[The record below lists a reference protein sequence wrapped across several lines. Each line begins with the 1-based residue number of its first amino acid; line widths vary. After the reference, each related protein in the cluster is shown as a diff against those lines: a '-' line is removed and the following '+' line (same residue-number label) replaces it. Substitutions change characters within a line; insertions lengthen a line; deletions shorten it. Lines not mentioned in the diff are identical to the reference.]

1 MFDFTA
7 ARDHMVESQIRTSD
21 VTDLDIIRAFRAVKR
36 EQFVPKA
43 QQALAYGDAH
53 IDLGEGR
60 LMIRPRDF
68 AKMVQAAEIIP
79 SDVVL
84 DIACGR
90 GYSTAIL
97 AQLCE
102 TVVGLEVSEP
112 CVAMATEQLVNADVS
127 NAAIVQGDLKSGAAE
142 HGPFNVIF
150 VNGAVSTVPK
160 PWFDQLA
167 NNGRLVCLVQNGPVG
182 QVHVYTK
189 AGNVVGDRIAFDAA
203 APIIPGFEAVAEFV
217 F

>member
-1 MFDFTA
+1 MFDFSA

-21 VTDLDIIRAFRAVKR
+21 VTNLDVLRAFRTIAR
-36 EQFVPKA
+36 EKFVPKT
-43 QQALAYGDAH
+43 QQSLAYGDAH

-60 LMIRPRDF
+60 LMMRPREF
-68 AKMVQAAEIIP
+68 AKMIQAAEIMP
-79 SDVVL
+79 TDVVL

-102 TVVGLEVSEP
+102 TVVGLEASDEA
-112 CVAMATEQLVNADVS
+112 VAKATEQLVEADVS
-127 NAAIVQGDLKSGAAE
+127 NAAIVKGDLKSGAAE

-150 VNGAVSTVPK
+150 VNGAVSSVPK
-160 PWFDQLA
+160 SWQDQLA
-167 NNGRLVCLVQNGPVG
+167 NNGRLVCLVQNGPIG
-182 QVHVYTK
+182 QVRVYTK

-203 APIIPGFEAVAEFV
+203 APIIPGFEMASEFV